1 MPLALKRR
9 PRPPARITLV
19 PMVDVMT
26 IMLVF
31 FMVTS
36 TYLDLNMVPAAEK
49 APEGT
54 DTPDPGPKPGP
65 GDAGVLMIRIA
76 PDGSPEIRGQRLDPA
91 AFAATLA
98 ERLAATAGLQV
109 VVLPSP
115 EADMQALISVMDAA
129 TRAGAGKIRV
139 IRLEAKQ

>member
-1 MPLALKRR
+1 MALALKRR

-54 DTPDPGPKPGP
+54 DMPDTGPKPGP

-76 PDGSPEIRGQRLDPA
+76 PDGAPRSAASGSTPPPSRPSFRRGWRRRRGCRWWCCPRPRP
-91 AFAATLA
+91 TC
-98 ERLAATAGLQV
+98 R
-109 VVLPSP
+109 
-115 EADMQALISVMDAA
+115 
-129 TRAGAGKIRV
+129 R
-139 IRLEAKQ
+139 